1 MAEHPTPAEVVT
13 ALIYASAEGD
23 LETFINLYTEDS
35 VIDVRLEL
43 PSPLR
48 LNGSGDVRASMTGR
62 TPGNLRNVEVHDLVI
77 HQTGPDEVVA
87 EWEYRGFARA
97 GGRAYRVHNAI
108 VTTVVHGKI
117 TRSRDYHNTV
127 EVFTNAGVRAQLL
140 AQLADPATWAARVN
154 QD

>member
-1 MAEHPTPAEVVT
+1 
-13 ALIYASAEGD
+13 
-23 LETFINLYTEDS
+23 
-35 VIDVRLEL
+35 
-43 PSPLR
+43 
-48 LNGSGDVRASMTGR
+48 
-62 TPGNLRNVEVHDLVI
+62 
-77 HQTGPDEVVA
+77 
-87 EWEYRGFARA
+87 
-97 GGRAYRVHNAI
+97 